1 MRERLRQVNAQ
12 MDPRPEGV
20 AAPVRFRVQHF
31 LSRLRIFLERH
42 LGRILGLLLIL
53 QSGLVV
59 SGGAVR
65 ITGSGLGCPTW
76 PKCTSGSFTPVPHQ
90 SQGQLHVWIEFGNR
104 LITLGLLTVS
114 VIALVAVVLVKRED
128 IRALAIGQLVGILTQ
143 IPLGGITVLTH
154 LNPFAVASH
163 FLLSIILIAAGTSLY
178 ERRSLTLRELPT
190 VKPGVRFMSRTHLV
204 LTAAVIAVG
213 TIVTGSGPNA
223 GDVSAPRFHIH
234 IQFIAWMHA
243 DLVIGLVA
251 LTAIMLLV
259 TSPYPL
265 LRKRVAIFGL
275 VALAQGA
282 IGFLQYYQGL
292 PELLVGAHLLGVTL
306 IWISAW
312 RIHLA
317 TK

>member
-1 MRERLRQVNAQ
+1 MGKQLEL
-12 MDPRPEGV
+12 
-20 AAPVRFRVQHF
+20 F
-31 LSRLRIFLERH
+31 LGRLRIHLQRS

-76 PKCTSGSFTPVPHQ
+76 PKCTGGSFIPVPHQ
-90 SQGQLHVWIEFGNR
+90 AQGQLHVWIEFGNR

-114 VIALVAVVLVKRED
+114 IIALVAVVTAKRRD
-128 IRALAIGQLVGILTQ
+128 IRALAIGQLVGILLQ

-163 FLLSIILIAAGTSLY
+163 FILSIVLIAAGTSLY
-178 ERRSLTLRELPT
+178 ERRTLTPREFPT
-190 VKPGVRFMSRTHLV
+190 VKSGVRIMSRMHLV

-223 GDVSAPRFHIH
+223 GDASAPRFHIH

-243 DLVIGLVA
+243 DLVIALIA
-251 LTAIMLLV
+251 LTALMLFL

-265 LRKRVAIFGL
+265 LRKRVAIFGV
-275 VALAQGA
+275 VALGQGA

>member
-1 MRERLRQVNAQ
+1 MI
-12 MDPRPEGV
+12 
-20 AAPVRFRVQHF
+20 
-31 LSRLRIFLERH
+31 SRLDRALSP
-42 LGRILGLLLIL
+42 ILGLLLFF

-90 SQGQLHVWIEFGNR
+90 AQGQLHVWIEFGNR

-114 VIALVAVVLVKRED
+114 VLALVAVVLLKRSD
-128 IRALAIGQLVGILTQ
+128 IRALAIGQLVGILLQ

-154 LNPFAVASH
+154 LNPFAVSSH
-163 FLLSIILIAAGTSLY
+163 FLLSIILIAAGTSLF
-178 ERRSLTLRELPT
+178 ERRSLTPVILPA
-190 VKPGVRFMSRTHLV
+190 VRPGVRIMSRAHLV
-204 LTAAVIAVG
+204 LTALVIAVG
-213 TIVTGSGPNA
+213 TVVTGSGPNA
-223 GDVSAPRFHIH
+223 GDSSAPRFHIH
-234 IQFIAWMHA
+234 IQFIVWMHA
-243 DLVIGLVA
+243 DLVIGLLL
-251 LTAIMLLV
+251 LTAIMFIV
-259 TSPYPL
+259 TSQYSS
-265 LRKRVAIFGL
+265 LRKRIAIFGL
-275 VALAQGA
+275 VALGQGA

-317 TK
+317 TR